1 LIGAP
6 VILTVLRGGA
16 LVALLILFVA
26 MLGPFQGAEEGLGLT
41 DKPAHAI
48 GFFIITVCL
57 TLIAPGLGVWRTALL
72 ALALGAGVEVVQGI
86 SGRSANLFDLM
97 ADGVGIAAASA
108 LRAWAERARPDLFS
122 AR

>member
-1 LIGAP
+1 M
-6 VILTVLRGGA
+6 ILTVLRGGA
-16 LVALLILFVA
+16 LAALSALFVA
-26 MLGPFQGAEEGLGLT
+26 MLGPFQGAEQNIGLS

-57 TLIAPGLGVWRTALL
+57 ALIAPSLGVWRTALL

-86 SGRSANLFDLM
+86 SGRSANPFDLL
-97 ADGVGIAAASA
+97 ADGIGILAASIVRG
-108 LRAWAERARPDLFS
+108 LAERARPDWFP

>member
-1 LIGAP
+1 M
-6 VILTVLRGGA
+6 ILTVLRGGA

-72 ALALGAGVEVVQGI
+72 ALALGTGVEGVQAL

-97 ADGVGIAAASA
+97 ADGVGVAAVSA
-108 LRAWAERARPDLFS
+108 LRVWAERARPDLFS